1 MRVKIGRLCMVLGA
15 LLVAGA
21 LALFL
26 YNQREQTAAEEASQ
40 AVMPEL
46 VDAIN
51 TRIREEAVKETLAV
65 ALEETPIPEMTE
77 VKINGYYYIGFIGIP
92 ALELELPVMTDWDYK
107 KLNIAPCRYYGN
119 LYGDNLVVMAH
130 NYPNHFGKL
139 SELTM
144 GDTVTFTDMN
154 GETFTFEVAA
164 IEVLVPEAVEEMIA
178 GEYDLTLYTCTYGGQ
193 SRVTVR
199 CDRVQE

>member
-26 YNQREQTAAEEASQ
+26 YNQREQAAAEEASQ

-46 VDAIN
+46 VEAIN
-51 TRIREEAVKETLAV
+51 TRVLENTEPKEQA
-65 ALEETPIPEMTE
+65 APNAPIPEMTE